1 MSSNPETKRAGDTSQ
16 LIYVA
21 TNPMASVAS
30 PVPVASVPVATSI
43 KNVFKAAATAD
54 AAISAAS
61 KMPGGST
68 NEGFVKNLFKTV
80 QGVEHDARCPH
91 GLPYYACMS
100 CSH

>member
-16 LIYVA
+16 SRYVVA
-21 TNPMASVAS
+21 NPMASVAS
-30 PVPVASVPVATSI
+30 VPVASVPVATSI

-61 KMPGGST
+61 KISGGST
-68 NEGFVKNLFKTV
+68 NDGFVKNLFKTV

>member
-1 MSSNPETKRAGDTSQ
+1 MSSNPEAKRAGDTSQ
-16 LIYVA
+16 SIYVA
-21 TNPMASVAS
+21 ANPMASVAS
-30 PVPVASVPVATSI
+30 VPVASVPVATSI
-43 KNVFKAAATAD
+43 KNVFKAAATPD

-68 NEGFVKNLFKTV
+68 NDGFVKNLFKTV

>member
-1 MSSNPETKRAGDTSQ
+1 MSSNPETKRTGDTSQ
-16 LIYVA
+16 SRYVVA
-21 TNPMASVAS
+21 NPMASVAS
-30 PVPVASVPVATSI
+30 VPVATPVASSI
-43 KNVFKAAATAD
+43 KNLFKAAANAD

-68 NEGFVKNLFKTV
+68 KDDFVKNLFKTV
-80 QGVEHDARCPH
+80 QGVEYVSRCPH